1 MGKNQLDGWHNM
13 HLVEGNWIMEKTVRV
28 EGKQDNW
35 LGNGQGKLELA
46 GWHHLEQEPFL
57 EESGED
63 ELEGKWYETSCVP
76 GSRVG
81 LWIVESLATS
91 GLYCMI
97 F

>member
-1 MGKNQLDGWHNM
+1 
-13 HLVEGNWIMEKTVRV
+13 MENGEIL

-46 GWHHLEQEPFL
+46 GSNHLVQESCL
-57 EESGED
+57 EENGAD
-63 ELEGKWYETSCVP
+63 GLEGKWYETWCAP

-81 LWIVESLATS
+81 LRIVEILAIS
-91 GLYCMI
+91 GLYCMM

>member
-1 MGKNQLDGWHNM
+1 M
-13 HLVEGNWIMEKTVRV
+13 MEKTVRL

-46 GWHHLEQEPFL
+46 GWHHLVQEPFL
-57 EESGED
+57 EESGDLED
-63 ELEGKWYETSCVP
+63 DLEGKWYETSCAP